1 MNRAELKSSLIS
13 FGIAFLISVPIA
25 RAAMIAHGTWEPII
39 EEYQPIVIE
48 YEYIRN
54 YPEDEKR
61 DELVKAEEDRKARID
76 NPYETRCEQGVVADP
91 KAVLDFYQV
100 NVPEDVKTYCE
111 EAQKEF
117 CVCAELLEAIAFA
130 ESSFD
135 SSAINGDCFGLM
147 QISTKWHQER
157 MSRLGVNDIY
167 DTRGNIRVAADYL
180 RELFQRFDGDL
191 YKVLM
196 TYNGDTSE
204 GVSDYALEIEEI
216 AIALELVHGK

>member
-1 MNRAELKSSLIS
+1 MRTSRIKTSLIS
-13 FGIAFLISVPIA
+13 LGIAFLISAPISRGMMQA
-25 RAAMIAHGTWEPII
+25 QGTWEPI
-39 EEYQPIVIE
+39 EEDYQPIIIE

-76 NPYETRCEQGVVADP
+76 NPYEMRCEQGVIADP
-91 KAVLDFYQV
+91 EAVLDFYQV
-100 NVPEDVKTYCE
+100 NVPEDVKNYCE

-130 ESSFD
+130 ESSYD
-135 SSAINGDCFGLM
+135 SSAVNGDCLGLM
-147 QISTKWHQER
+147 QISTKWHQDR

-180 RELFQRFDGDL
+180 RELFQRYDGDL